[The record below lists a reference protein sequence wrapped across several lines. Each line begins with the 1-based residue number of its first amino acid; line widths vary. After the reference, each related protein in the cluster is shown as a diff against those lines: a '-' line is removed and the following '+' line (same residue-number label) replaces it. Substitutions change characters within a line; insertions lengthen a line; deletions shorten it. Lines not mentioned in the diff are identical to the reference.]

1 MAIRIEV
8 RDLAL
13 RRLARWA
20 AISSIAAQRE
30 HDPTAK
36 FVYEEGG
43 LQDALI
49 EAAKALREAEASGRN
64 MAAARRD
71 FDSVLTEWWY
81 PIHGKDGLT
90 YESDSAEK
98 KDAVLADHG
107 RSDGFSELLMDRLLP
122 HVFEHAILN
131 VLALE
136 TYDTPSDPES
146 FEPEFQTENSQKT
159 ANGQEKIG
167 DLAQIVAFSA
177 LRDAAEFHVLWHT
190 HLAHVDGTSWSQ
202 IAEAQGRMN
211 GNSALK
217 DYTRRTASLRAEIRK
232 RGRPPR

>member
-49 EAAKALREAEASGRN
+49 EAVEALSEAEASGKN
-64 MAAARRD
+64 VAAARRD
-71 FDSVLTEWWY
+71 LDSVLTNWWY
-81 PIHGKDGLT
+81 PVHGKDGLT
-90 YESDSAEK
+90 HESDSAAK
-98 KDAVLADHG
+98 KEAVIADHG

-122 HVFEHAILN
+122 HVFEDAILN
-131 VLALE
+131 VHALE
-136 TYDTPSDPES
+136 TYGTPSDLES
-146 FEPEFQTENSQKT
+146 SEPELLTENSQNT
-159 ANGQEKIG
+159 ANDHEKIG

-177 LRDAAEFHVLWHT
+177 LRDAVEFRVLWYT

-217 DYTRRTASLRAEIRK
+217 DYTRRTAILRAEIRK